1 MTPTTTR
8 SPALTTAPAT
18 PKLLLTVEEAAER
31 LGIGRTTTFALIRTG
46 ALRSV
51 RIGRLRRVR
60 TTDLDFYAASLTPA
74 SATAA

>member
-1 MTPTTTR
+1 M
-8 SPALTTAPAT
+8 TTAPAA

-60 TTDLDFYAASLTPA
+60 TTDLDSYAASLIPA

>member
-1 MTPTTTR
+1 M
-8 SPALTTAPAT
+8 TTAPAA

-51 RIGRLRRVR
+51 RIGRLRRIR
-60 TTDLDFYAASLTPA
+60 TTDLDSYAASLTPA
-74 SATAA
+74 GATAA

>member
-1 MTPTTTR
+1 M
-8 SPALTTAPAT
+8 TTAPAA

-60 TTDLDFYAASLTPA
+60 TTDLDSYAASLTPA
-74 SATAA
+74 DATAA